1 MKISDYIPAGKKN
14 AVTLEHLKAVTGRT
28 SREIARLIR
37 EERISGKIILTS
49 SAGSYWLLDTSES
62 DAAEQ
67 LQRFIAYM
75 DSKNTFSAVKSAKSA
90 LKELES
96 SAQLQIDGVK

>member
-14 AVTLEHLKAVTGRT
+14 AVTIKHLKAVTGRT

-37 EERISGKIILTS
+37 EERISGQIILTS
-49 SAGSYWLLDTSES
+49 SAGGYWLLDKTES
-62 DAAEQ
+62 DAIEQ

-90 LKELES
+90 LKELEN
-96 SAQLQIDGVK
+96 SAQVQIDGVK